1 VQKSA
6 ALSSLPSYSNRK
18 SNQLSNRASILLIE
32 HHRER
37 LESLALDSEV
47 PVPKKAKAFEK
58 TRAVTPMFGKG
69 NEPRYSVAGKTHPF
83 ARFNEKVHKSR
94 SPVRSDF
101 RRKLDWYFLLD
112 LCL

>member
-1 VQKSA
+1 
-6 ALSSLPSYSNRK
+6 
-18 SNQLSNRASILLIE
+18 
-32 HHRER
+32 
-37 LESLALDSEV
+37 LAPDSEV

-58 TRAVTPMFGKG
+58 TRAATPMFGKG
-69 NEPRYSVAGKTHPF
+69 NDPRYSVAGNPF
-83 ARFNEKVHKSR
+83 ARFNEKAHKSR

>member
-1 VQKSA
+1 MA
-6 ALSSLPSYSNRK
+6 P
-18 SNQLSNRASILLIE
+18 
-32 HHRER
+32 
-37 LESLALDSEV
+37 DSEV

-58 TRAVTPMFGKG
+58 TRAATPMFGKG

-83 ARFNEKVHKSR
+83 ARFNEKAHKSR

-101 RRKLDWYFLLD
+101 RIRRKLDWYFLLD